1 MHSRLTTNPFLSK
14 KIPVKNIE
22 VKPVSLL
29 LHGYSCFNTTDC
41 SVSRPGA
48 FAANFSPDTL
58 NRFRDLCKEQ
68 GRQYTKVLERLAEFY
83 LETGGAVLDG
93 ASVPSLETKK
103 RQVQV
108 ESLQNKL
115 MEALL
120 ERVELLE
127 KQKVKTDDEI
137 EQLQRSISSIQSG
150 LQSPKKSK

>member
-1 MHSRLTTNPFLSK
+1 
-14 KIPVKNIE
+14 
-22 VKPVSLL
+22 
-29 LHGYSCFNTTDC
+29 
-41 SVSRPGA
+41 VSRPGA
-48 FAANFSPDTL
+48 FAANFNPETL
-58 NRFRDLCKEQ
+58 NRFRDLCKQQ

-93 ASVPSLETKK
+93 ASVPSPETKM

-115 MEALL
+115 TEDLL
-120 ERVELLE
+120 IRVEMLE

-150 LQSPKKSK
+150 LQDP